1 MGRTSG
7 KKNLTDNDKRAIVV
21 GRQNGLT
28 MMTLAGMFGVTEAC
42 ISQSLKR
49 WKAQDGSTKSQR
61 TRRPRVT
68 DRNDDRNIL
77 KTSRTNPRLTAPAI
91 RREVFSNSPSPPS
104 VSTVK
109 RRLNAAGIM
118 GRRPVKKPLISEKNR
133 AARVKWAKEH
143 LNWTRQDWN
152 QILWSDESKFLLF
165 GSDGIQ
171 WVRRPIGF
179 CMVWGAFSGS
189 GIGPLHRVNGI
200 MDKHVYKDILQNQ
213 MLPHL
218 RAMGRGSVYQQD
230 NDPKHT
236 SLFVKDWFKSRR
248 VNVMGW
254 PSQSPDLNPIEHLWE
269 KLERRRV
276 LKMVTEMGS
285 ATIGGIS
292 PALSANAAKSFLE
305 ATDKEKKELQG
316 LNDRLGNYIDR
327 VKKLEEQN
335 RKLVADLDELRGK
348 WGKDTSEIKIK
359 YSESLSTARKD
370 IDEAARRKAEID
382 VKVARLRDDLAEY
395 RSRYED
401 VQHRRES
408 DREKINQWTN
418 AIADAQ
424 SELEMLRA
432 RYKQLTEEEK
442 RLNNDNARIWEELQ
456 KARNDLDEE
465 TIGRIDFQN
474 QVQTLMEELEFLRRV
489 HEQEVKELQALLAQ
503 APADTREFFKN
514 ELALAIRDIKDE
526 YDYIA
531 KQGKQDMESW
541 YKLKVSEVQG
551 SANRAAMESNY
562 QREEVK
568 RMRDNIGDLRE
579 KLGGLENKNALLEKE
594 VQNLNY
600 QLTDDQRQY
609 EAALN
614 DRDATLRRM
623 REECQTLVAE
633 LQALLDTKQMLDA
646 EIAIYRK
653 MLEGEES
660 RVGLRQM
667 VEQVVKTHSLQQQE
681 DTDSTRN
688 VRGEVSTKTTFQ
700 RSAKGNVTIAEC
712 DPNGKYITLEN
723 THRSKDE
730 NLGEH
735 KLRRK
740 LDNRR
745 EIVYTIPANT
755 VLKAGKTMKI
765 YAREQGGVHSPP
777 DSLVFDGENTWGI
790 GANVVTSLVN
800 KDGEERATH
809 TQKTLQ
815 TGQ

>member
-1 MGRTSG
+1 
-7 KKNLTDNDKRAIVV
+7 
-21 GRQNGLT
+21 
-28 MMTLAGMFGVTEAC
+28 
-42 ISQSLKR
+42 
-49 WKAQDGSTKSQR
+49 
-61 TRRPRVT
+61 
-68 DRNDDRNIL
+68 
-77 KTSRTNPRLTAPAI
+77 
-91 RREVFSNSPSPPS
+91 
-104 VSTVK
+104 
-109 RRLNAAGIM
+109 
-118 GRRPVKKPLISEKNR
+118 
-133 AARVKWAKEH
+133 
-143 LNWTRQDWN
+143 
-152 QILWSDESKFLLF
+152 
-165 GSDGIQ
+165 
-171 WVRRPIGF
+171 
-179 CMVWGAFSGS
+179 
-189 GIGPLHRVNGI
+189 
-200 MDKHVYKDILQNQ
+200 
-213 MLPHL
+213 
-218 RAMGRGSVYQQD
+218 
-230 NDPKHT
+230 
-236 SLFVKDWFKSRR
+236 
-248 VNVMGW
+248 
-254 PSQSPDLNPIEHLWE
+254 
-269 KLERRRV
+269 
-276 LKMVTEMGS
+276 MVTEMGS

-327 VKKLEEQN
+327 VKRLEEQN

-370 IDEAARRKAEID
+370 IDDSARRKAEID

-401 VQHRRES
+401 IQHRRES
-408 DREKINQWTN
+408 DREKITQWTN

-424 SELEMLRA
+424 NELEMLRA
-432 RYKQLTEEEK
+432 RWKQLCDEEK
-442 RLNNDNARIWEELQ
+442 RLNNDNSRIWEDLQ

-551 SANRAAMESNY
+551 TANRAAMESTY

-568 RMRDNIGDLRE
+568 RMRDNIGDLRG
-579 KLGGLENKNALLEKE
+579 KLGDLENKNALLEKE

-600 QLTDDQRQY
+600 QLSDDQRQY
-609 EAALN
+609 EMALN

-681 DTDSTRN
+681 DTDSTRS

-712 DPNGKYITLEN
+712 DPNGKFITLEN
-723 THRSKDE
+723 THRTKDE

-735 KLRRK
+735 KLKRK
-740 LDNRR
+740 LDKGR
-745 EIVYTIPANT
+745 EIVFTIPANT
-755 VLKAGKTMKI
+755 TLKAGKTMKI
-765 YAREQGGVHSPP
+765 YARDQGGVNNPP
-777 DSLVFDGENTWGI
+777 ESLVFEGENTWGI
-790 GANVVTSLVN
+790 GANVVTSLYN
-800 KDGEERATH
+800 KEGEERATH
-809 TQKTLQ
+809 TQKTIQ
-815 TGQ
+815 TGV

>member
-1 MGRTSG
+1 MKNGAQ
-7 KKNLTDNDKRAIVV
+7 KKTKRA
-21 GRQNGLT
+21 
-28 MMTLAGMFGVTEAC
+28 E
-42 ISQSLKR
+42 
-49 WKAQDGSTKSQR
+49 
-61 TRRPRVT
+61 
-68 DRNDDRNIL
+68 
-77 KTSRTNPRLTAPAI
+77 
-91 RREVFSNSPSPPS
+91 
-104 VSTVK
+104 
-109 RRLNAAGIM
+109 
-118 GRRPVKKPLISEKNR
+118 
-133 AARVKWAKEH
+133 
-143 LNWTRQDWN
+143 
-152 QILWSDESKFLLF
+152 
-165 GSDGIQ
+165 
-171 WVRRPIGF
+171 
-179 CMVWGAFSGS
+179 SGS
-189 GIGPLHRVNGI
+189 EDG
-200 MDKHVYKDILQNQ
+200 
-213 MLPHL
+213 
-218 RAMGRGSVYQQD
+218 
-230 NDPKHT
+230 
-236 SLFVKDWFKSRR
+236 
-248 VNVMGW
+248 
-254 PSQSPDLNPIEHLWE
+254 
-269 KLERRRV
+269 RV

-292 PALSANAAKSFLE
+292 PALSANAAKSFIE
-305 ATDKEKKELQG
+305 ATDKEKKEMQG

-335 RKLVADLDELRGK
+335 RKLVQDLDDLRGR

-359 YSESLSTARKD
+359 YSDSLSDARKD
-370 IDEAARRKAEID
+370 IDNAARQKAEID
-382 VKVARLRDDLAEY
+382 VKVARLRDDLSEY
-395 RSRYED
+395 RSRYEEI
-401 VQHRRES
+401 QHRRES
-408 DREKINQWTN
+408 DREKISQWTN

-432 RYKQLTEEEK
+432 RWRQLTDEEK
-442 RLNNDNARIWEELQ
+442 RLKADNVRIWEELQ

-465 TIGRIDFQN
+465 TLGRIDFQN

-551 SANRAAMESNY
+551 SANRSAMESNY

-568 RMRDNIGDLRE
+568 RMRDNIGDLRG
-579 KLGGLENKNALLEKE
+579 KLGDLENKNALLEKE

-600 QLTDDQRQY
+600 QLNDDQRQY
-609 EAALN
+609 EQALN

-633 LQALLDTKQMLDA
+633 LQALLDTKQILDA

-700 RSAKGNVTIAEC
+700 RSAKGNVTISEC
-712 DPNGKYITLEN
+712 DPNGKFITLEN
-723 THRSKDE
+723 THRTKDE
-730 NLGEH
+730 NVGECQV
-735 KLRRK
+735 RRK

-745 EIVYTIPANT
+745 EIVYTIPANVT
-755 VLKAGKTMKI
+755 LRAGHSLKI
-765 YAREQGGVHSPP
+765 YARDQGGVHNPP
-777 DSLVFDGENTWGI
+777 ESLVFEGENTWGI
-790 GANVVTSLVN
+790 GANVVTTLRN
-800 KDGEERATH
+800 RDGDERATH
-809 TQKTLQ
+809 TQKTILS
-815 TGQ
+815 GQ